1 MTKTRIIRP
10 VKKPP
15 SLHISVQESVKA
27 YIEDN
32 RLNAGDALP
41 PEGVLAR
48 QLGVSRNSMREAL
61 RALESV
67 GILETR
73 RGVGVFVKQF
83 SFDSLFD
90 HLAYGLHGTLD
101 ELSELYE
108 MRWVLECA
116 LIEKTVRVIGDEDL
130 AALRAVTERMR
141 VRAERNENFKEEDQE
156 FHQLLF
162 RCHHSKMI
170 LKLLDVFWMAFYK
183 ASEWI
188 DLYSWTPLQTWQDHH
203 DIVEAIAARDVDA
216 ARERLDNH
224 YRGLLAILA
233 DKNDQ
238 TKRRVS

>member
-32 RLNAGDALP
+32 KLAAGDALP
-41 PEGVLAR
+41 PEGVLAQ

-67 GILETR
+67 GVLETR

-83 SFDSLFD
+83 SFDPLLD
-90 HLAYGLHGTLD
+90 HLAYGLRGTLEELD
-101 ELSELYE
+101 ELCEI
-108 MRWVLECA
+108 RRVLESA
-116 LIEKTVRVIGDEDL
+116 LIEKTIKVIGDDDM

-141 VRAERNENFKEEDQE
+141 LRAERNENFKEEDQE

-162 RCHHSKMI
+162 RCHHSQMI
-170 LKLLDVFWMAFYK
+170 LKLLDVFWMAFHK
-183 ASEWI
+183 ASGWV
-188 DLYSWTPLQTWQDHH
+188 DLYTRTPLRTWQDHH
-203 DIVEAIAARDVDA
+203 NIVEAIAARDVAA
-216 ARERLDNH
+216 AREQLDIH
-224 YRGLLAILA
+224 YHGILRMIA
-233 DKNDQ
+233 GNSEKS
-238 TKRRVS
+238 KRRVS